1 MEKTEILKARVSESL
16 QRDFLEICVA
26 TGKTPAAQLRAL
38 IDDFGAERRN
48 LLEDDVKV
56 HLDQPDTYMHGAY
69 RARVTLPAA
78 DNAAFKGVPIAF
90 PLPRLPNR
98 RVHADDG
105 FFVAASNWDGTGS
118 GFDGVLVDGVWQGHI
133 YTNGI
138 DEDANPTPIA
148 DVVAALK
155 AAVTERVTVLRRAS
169 GLPLAH

>member
-1 MEKTEILKARVSESL
+1 MEKTEVLKARVSESL
-16 QRDFLEICVA
+16 HRDFLEICVA
-26 TGKTPAAQLRAL
+26 TGKTPAAQLRKL
-38 IDDFGAERRN
+38 IDSFVAERRN

-56 HLDQPDTYMHGAY
+56 HLDQPETYMNGAY

-78 DNAAFKGVPIAF
+78 DKAAFKGVPIAF

-105 FFVAASNWDGTGS
+105 FFVAASNWDETGS

-148 DVVAALK
+148 DVVAALQ

-169 GLPLAH
+169 GLP